1 MCHHLQRIR
10 AERERKKERG
20 KKSVGLL
27 LLLLLLHSSSHRR
40 VMNRWRANG
49 TLFIIRPLVLP
60 SRTASRP
67 SVRTTQHSA
76 FSWKIL
82 AMNQHTNTL
91 QTRRSTHTHDVFLRF
106 FLSCSLFSILEET
119 NSTAA
124 ARDDDIDHQDSI
136 HQEIN
141 YVDMRAVVAV
151 LSSSSHRQLFSLFLD
166 TIAKEE
172 DEKEDDESFSLFFFC
187 FPSASAQQSRYS
199 VIVPELKLDGLL
211 DWIANAIQR
220 NARSLCSAS
229 SYRFPLFI
237 EWLESYLSMVYK

>member
-1 MCHHLQRIR
+1 
-10 AERERKKERG
+10 
-20 KKSVGLL
+20 
-27 LLLLLLHSSSHRR
+27 
-40 VMNRWRANG
+40 
-49 TLFIIRPLVLP
+49 
-60 SRTASRP
+60 
-67 SVRTTQHSA
+67 
-76 FSWKIL
+76 
-82 AMNQHTNTL
+82 MNQHTHIADT
-91 QTRRSTHTHDVFLRF
+91 SIDTHTRDVFLRF

-166 TIAKEE
+166 TIAKED
-172 DEKEDDESFSLFFFC
+172 DEKEESSSFFC

-220 NARSLCSAS
+220 NARTLCSAIAAAIGS
-229 SYRFPLFI
+229 
-237 EWLESYLSMVYK
+237 LSLSLLNG